1 MNTLNR
7 LTTRAVVLCGISVL
21 LPLSSQAWEPNAKD
35 RDAAIAGGDF
45 AGYFTNLSTWLG
57 QKVPADP
64 GKISAAALT
73 GLLEDQ
79 AFVNA
84 LDQRQFIAKL
94 GADELGTFAKSD
106 PGNRE
111 LLEWILNDTGL
122 MDPFLQSAGPT
133 PIQARDDNAYSV
145 SPKTL
150 DIWRKILKADPEAK
164 YGIHRKLAMAT
175 AIAPPR
181 GIGAGSADTLADP
194 VDRYLYVK
202 NAHKNKELVPSF
214 DHLTVWEYTKVVSSG
229 ASDSDLTWAREM
241 INTWRPD
248 LKHKEQVIESTRE
261 VWRRAAPA
269 QFYPGGYGNFRNV
282 LAGGGKCG
290 PRSSWAVMI
299 CQAFGIPAIGVGQP
313 AHACAAAKSA
323 YPEVQPQP
331 GSAWKVHQGGG
342 WQVSKLDG
350 TTGLLFL
357 EAVAERAHPA
367 EFAQIEHLRWLA
379 STLAAPEQAAAV
391 RAVAAKIRE
400 ALTPTTPTPA
410 PEATPKPEGVTGS
423 AASAALPPPAVAEEP
438 FKAVPGTIHIE
449 AETFS
454 NSFIEAA
461 FPNEQKSC
469 VYVLDCSTGGKQLN
483 FQRNMKTCWVEYTVD
498 VPESGTYGLV
508 ARVAVVNVDQIL
520 DVSLGESKLATIEIP
535 ITWGVWTTTEPVEV
549 KLSKGSQT
557 LRISAPMQRGVA
569 IRWFELKAK

>member
-1 MNTLNR
+1 MNTFNR

-21 LPLSSQAWEPNAKD
+21 LPLSAQAWEPNTKD

-64 GKISAAALT
+64 GKISEAALMS
-73 GLLEDQ
+73 LLEDQ

-94 GADELGTFAKSD
+94 GADALGTFAKAD

-111 LLEWILNDTGL
+111 LLGWILNDTGV
-122 MDPFLQSAGPT
+122 MDPFLQAAGPT
-133 PIQARDDNAYSV
+133 PIQARDENSYSV
-145 SPKTL
+145 SPATL
-150 DIWRKILKADPEAK
+150 DIWRRILKADPEAK

-181 GIGAGSADTLADP
+181 SIGAGSADTLADP

-229 ASDSDLTWAREM
+229 ATDSDLTWAREM

-261 VWRRAAPA
+261 VWRRAAPP

-313 AHACAAAKSA
+313 GHACAAAKSA

-331 GSAWKVHQGGG
+331 GSAWKVHQGAG
-342 WQVSKLDG
+342 WPVSKLDG
-350 TTGLLFL
+350 TTGPGFL

-379 STLAAPEQAAAV
+379 STLAAPEQAVAV

-400 ALTPTTPTPA
+400 ALTPP
-410 PEATPKPEGVTGS
+410 
-423 AASAALPPPAVAEEP
+423 
-438 FKAVPGTIHIE
+438 
-449 AETFS
+449 
-454 NSFIEAA
+454 
-461 FPNEQKSC
+461 
-469 VYVLDCSTGGKQLN
+469 
-483 FQRNMKTCWVEYTVD
+483 
-498 VPESGTYGLV
+498 
-508 ARVAVVNVDQIL
+508 
-520 DVSLGESKLATIEIP
+520 
-535 ITWGVWTTTEPVEV
+535 
-549 KLSKGSQT
+549 
-557 LRISAPMQRGVA
+557 
-569 IRWFELKAK
+569 